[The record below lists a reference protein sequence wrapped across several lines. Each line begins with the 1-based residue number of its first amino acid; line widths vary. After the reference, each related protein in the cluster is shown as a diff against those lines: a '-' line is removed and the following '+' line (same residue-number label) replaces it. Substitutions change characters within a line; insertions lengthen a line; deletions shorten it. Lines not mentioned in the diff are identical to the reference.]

1 MKFIFKPAGYHFR
14 NRINPD
20 TKSHFAMLI
29 SRNYAS
35 VPTYKVIEKL
45 RKLLFSRAATF
56 SSPNT
61 FTLLNITSL
70 MSGISYGYTPEPT
83 NVLKFN
89 NTIAFTF
96 AIRQDSSLTYSGTP
110 THIQKENNEITFWG
124 YQHPKEYV
132 TIAIEMA
139 DILEQ
144 GLAIKDY
151 EYLYLI
157 IGSVTKNFAIFKDVD
172 SYSMAVDRNSITQN
186 FQSIF
191 NLDLA
196 SLFYSVPYRNW
207 VYCKAVWASCPEIL
221 SASHITPYS
230 ALYYAV
236 FLSSKTLTTKYN
248 SRLDSVK
255 HLLNELYKYY
265 LQSQRMLISNQV
277 GETSID
283 DEHDYIVSFIYPASV
298 YCIFH
303 MLNVPLSSTGGT
315 GYREWKPKA
324 RLSNFYEWLGAMTV
338 KMQEDLYLHT
348 DIQFLAQMP
357 TLCKDA
363 ILNKMSTFRKAAV
376 ILSGQSA
383 HEFFTQK

>member
-1 MKFIFKPAGYHFR
+1 
-14 NRINPD
+14 
-20 TKSHFAMLI
+20 MLI

-45 RKLLFSRAATF
+45 RKILFSRAAVF

-186 FQSIF
+186 FQSIY

-207 VYCKAVWASCPEIL
+207 VYCKAVWESCPEVL

-283 DEHDYIVSFIYPASV
+283 DEHDYIVSFIYPSAV